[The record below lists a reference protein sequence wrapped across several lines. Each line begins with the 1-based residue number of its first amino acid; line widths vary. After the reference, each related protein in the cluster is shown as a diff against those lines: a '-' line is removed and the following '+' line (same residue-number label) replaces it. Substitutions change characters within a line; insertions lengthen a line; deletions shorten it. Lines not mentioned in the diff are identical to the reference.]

1 MTNRGEPDREVL
13 GKARRLHDARTT
25 ALHRVAATAYAATLL
40 NAAILLIAL
49 WGAVGTEL
57 LIAWIA
63 VVLAV
68 TAARLLVHLRFARAK
83 AAGKLAVWE
92 RQFALGVF
100 AAGAAWALAPAI
112 LFPELDPL
120 RQMAVVFVIGGSI
133 IGAAGVYGVSPFA
146 FYGFSA
152 LPFLSVVVQF
162 VLQPGGTYRLLGLMV
177 IVFGAAM
184 LRVYRQYHLNIVE
197 TLRMRF
203 ENEELVARQAR
214 SEAQLRDAIESFPD
228 AIAVWNERDSLVVC
242 NEAYANLHGR
252 GRKPE
257 DLVGIGYADVAENAF
272 DLEIVPPE
280 QRERRDLWVERRV
293 RMHREGAGELHQ
305 FQTRNG
311 RWHQA
316 KTVRAHQGGYVSVVA
331 DITDLKRAQ
340 DAYLAVLA
348 EENLVLETL
357 PVGVAFV
364 ENRVIVRC
372 NQRLEQM
379 LGYPPGELQGT
390 STRSLYHSG
399 ERWRQ
404 AGDGIYQ
411 RLAAGDIAED
421 DARLVRVD
429 GTPLWC
435 RVLGR
440 ALDPAAAEA
449 SSIFAFSDAG
459 ERVAAEQALRTS
471 EALYRNLVETSNDL
485 IWSVDSERRWT
496 YLNPLAAR
504 RIYGYGAQELVGR
517 PLGELSAPAVVE
529 RDAAVF
535 GRILGGDTVFDY
547 ETRHVRRDGT
557 AVDVS
562 FNAIPLRDANG
573 AIVGA
578 TGTAR
583 DVTEHKR
590 AAAALHENVEKL
602 RLAVDTANLYYWE
615 WDVAS
620 ESLRWGR
627 DPEGLI
633 GRRDERAPVK
643 PDFRDLVHP
652 DDRERFLAAGRQ
664 ALASCGPYAVEF
676 RVLTRDGDV
685 RWISARG
692 SVITGADGSSA
703 KMIGVSQDVTER
715 KRQEEE
721 VRFLAYH
728 DTLTGLPN
736 RRLLDDRLRQA
747 IFLAQRRDTKVAALL
762 VDLDD
767 FKRVNDELGHRAGDA
782 VLREVAQRLLGC
794 VRKADT
800 LARHGGDEFVAVI
813 PDLQRESDCAVVA
826 GKILSALEP
835 EFRVEGRDFRIG
847 ASIGISIYPT
857 DAGDGETLLRNAD
870 AAMYRGKECG
880 RNQFRFF
887 GR

>member
-1 MTNRGEPDREVL
+1 MTSGGEARGQASGE
-13 GKARRLHDARTT
+13 AQRLHEARMT
-25 ALHRVAATAYAATLL
+25 ALQRVAAAAYAATLL

-49 WGAVGTEL
+49 WGAVGVEVL
-57 LIAWIA
+57 VAWFGA
-63 VVLAV
+63 VLVV
-68 TAARLLVHLRFARAK
+68 TAARLIVHLRFAHAR
-83 AAGKLAVWE
+83 AAGRLVAWE

-100 AAGAAWALAPAI
+100 AAGAVWAAAPAI
-112 LFPELDPL
+112 VFAELDPL

-133 IGAAGVYGVSPFA
+133 IGAAGVYGASQLA

-152 LPFLSVVVQF
+152 LPFLSVVVQL
-162 VLQPGGTYRLLGLMV
+162 VRGPGETYRLLGLMV

-197 TLRMRF
+197 TLRTRF

-228 AIAVWNERDSLVVC
+228 AIAVWNERDKLVVC
-242 NEAYANLHGR
+242 NEAYAHLHGA
-252 GRKPE
+252 GRRPE
-257 DLVGIGYADVAENAF
+257 ELVGIGYVEVAENAF
-272 DLEIVPPE
+272 AMEVVPTGYREHRDAWIV
-280 QRERRDLWVERRV
+280 RRV
-293 RMHREGAGELHQ
+293 RMHREGTGELHQ
-305 FQTRNG
+305 FQTRDG

-316 KTVRAHQGGYVSVVA
+316 KTVRAHLGGYVSVVT

-340 DAYLAVLA
+340 EAYLAVLA

-364 ENRVIVRC
+364 EKGVIVRC
-372 NQRLEQM
+372 NRRLEQM
-379 LGYPPGELQGT
+379 LGYRPGGLQGA
-390 STRSLYHSG
+390 STRNLYHSD
-399 ERWRQ
+399 
-404 AGDGIYQ
+404 DGSRKAADEIYR
-411 RLAAGDIAED
+411 RLASGGIAED
-421 DARLVRVD
+421 DARLARVD

-449 SSIFAFSDAG
+449 SSIFAFSDAS
-459 ERVAAEQALRTS
+459 ERVAAEQALRAS

-485 IWSVDSERRWT
+485 IWSVDTETRWT

-517 PLGELSAPAVVE
+517 PLGELSAPAVIE

-535 GRILGGDTVFDY
+535 GRILSGESVFDY

-557 AVDVS
+557 PVDVS
-562 FNAIPLRDANG
+562 FNAIPLRDAGG

-583 DVTEHKR
+583 DVTEQKR

-620 ESLRWGR
+620 DSLRWGR
-627 DPEGLI
+627 DPEGLV
-633 GRRDERAPVK
+633 GRRDERVPAR
-643 PDFRDLVHP
+643 PDFRELVHP
-652 DDRERFLAAGRQ
+652 EDRERFLAAGRQ
-664 ALASCGPYAVEF
+664 ALATCGPYAVEF
-676 RVLTRDGDV
+676 RVVTRDGDV

-692 SVITGADGSSA
+692 SVVTGADGTA
-703 KMIGVSQDVTER
+703 GKMIGVSQDVTER

-747 IFLAQRRDTKVAALL
+747 IYLAQRRDTKVAALL

-767 FKRVNDELGHRAGDA
+767 FKRVNDELGHRAGDI
-782 VLREVAQRLLGC
+782 VLREVAQRLAGC

-813 PDLQRESDCAVVA
+813 PDLQNESDCAVVA
-826 GKILSALEP
+826 GKILNALEP
-835 EFRVEGRDFRIG
+835 EFRVDGRGFRIG

-857 DAGDGETLLRNAD
+857 DASDGEALLRNAD
-870 AAMYRGKECG
+870 AAMYRGKERG

>member
-1 MTNRGEPDREVL
+1 MTGREGAHGQASGE
-13 GKARRLHDARTT
+13 ARRLHEARMT
-25 ALHRVAATAYAATLL
+25 ALQRVAAAAYAATLL
-40 NAAILLIAL
+40 NAAILLLAL
-49 WGAVGTEL
+49 WGAVGAKVL
-57 LIAWIA
+57 VAWFGA
-63 VVLAV
+63 VLAV
-68 TAARLLVHLRFARAK
+68 TAVRLVVHLRFARAK
-83 AAGKLAVWE
+83 ATGTLVAWE

-100 AAGAAWALAPAI
+100 TAGAVWAAAPAI
-112 LFPELDPL
+112 VFPELDPL

-133 IGAAGVYGVSPFA
+133 IGAAGVYGASQPA
-146 FYGFSA
+146 FYGFTV
-152 LPFLSVVVQF
+152 LPFLSVVVQL
-162 VLQPGGTYRLLGLMV
+162 VREPGETYRLLGLMV

-197 TLRMRF
+197 TLRTRF
-203 ENEELVARQAR
+203 ENEELAERQAR

-228 AIAVWNERDSLVVC
+228 AIAVWNERDKLVVC
-242 NEAYANLHGR
+242 NEAYAHLHGQ
-252 GRKPE
+252 GRRPE
-257 DLVGIGYADVAENAF
+257 ELAGIGYEEVAENAF
-272 DLEIVPPE
+272 DMEVVPTEHRGRP
-280 QRERRDLWVERRV
+280 DAWIERRV
-293 RMHREGAGELHQ
+293 RMHREGTGELHQ
-305 FQTRNG
+305 LQTRDG
-311 RWHQA
+311 RWHQG
-316 KTVRAHQGGYVSVVA
+316 KTVRARLGGFVSVVT

-340 DAYLAVLA
+340 EAYLAVLA
-348 EENLVLETL
+348 EESLVLETL

-364 ENRVIVRC
+364 EKGVIVRC
-372 NQRLEQM
+372 NRRLEQM
-379 LGYPPGELQGT
+379 LGYRPGGLQGA
-390 STRSLYHSG
+390 STRTLYHSDEG
-399 ERWRQ
+399 ARH
-404 AGDGIYQ
+404 ADVDIYR
-411 RLAAGDIAED
+411 RLASGVIAED
-421 DARLVRVD
+421 DARLARVD

-435 RVLGR
+435 RVLGK

-449 SSIFAFSDAG
+449 SSIFAFSDAS
-459 ERVAAEQALRTS
+459 ERVAAEQALRAS

-485 IWSVDSERRWT
+485 IWSVDTETRWT

-535 GRILGGDTVFDY
+535 GRILDGESVFDY

-557 AVDVS
+557 PVDVS
-562 FNAIPLRDANG
+562 FNAIPLRDAGG
-573 AIVGA
+573 AVVGA

-590 AAAALHENVEKL
+590 AAATLHENVEKL

-620 ESLRWGR
+620 DSLRWGR
-627 DPEGLI
+627 DPEGLV
-633 GRRDERAPVK
+633 GRRDESVPGK

-652 DDRERFLAAGRQ
+652 DDRERFLAAARQ
-664 ALASCGPYAVEF
+664 ALATCGPYAVEF
-676 RVLTRDGDV
+676 RVVTRDGQV

-692 SVITGADGSSA
+692 SVVTGADGTAA

-747 IFLAQRRDTKVAALL
+747 IYLAQRRDTKVAALL

-767 FKRVNDELGHRAGDA
+767 FKRVNDELGHRAGDT
-782 VLREVAQRLLGC
+782 VLREAAQRLAAC

-813 PDLQRESDCAVVA
+813 PDLRNDSDCAVVA

-835 EFRVEGRDFRIG
+835 EFRVEGHSFRIG

-857 DAGDGETLLRNAD
+857 DASDGEALLRNAD
-870 AAMYRGKECG
+870 AAMYRGKERG